1 MIEQINPDAGNL
13 GGRVGF
19 IFLGTG
25 LVAAIGGWF
34 LYPETK
40 VLSYVIIAC
49 VC

>member
-1 MIEQINPDAGNL
+1 MIGQINSDAGNL

-40 VLSYVIIAC
+40 VLSY
-49 VC
+49 